1 MRLCTH
7 CVCDRQVRLCAHC
20 VCDRQVRLCSHCVM
34 VGTGEV
40 VCTRCDG
47 RDR

>member
-1 MRLCTH
+1 M
-7 CVCDRQVRLCAHC
+7 RLCAHGVC
-20 VCDRQVRLCSHCVM
+20 VSVM

-40 VCTRCDG
+40 VCTWCDG

>member
-1 MRLCTH
+1 M
-7 CVCDRQVRLCAHC
+7 RLCAHGVC
-20 VCDRQVRLCSHCVM
+20 VCVM

-40 VCTRCDG
+40 VCTRCVCECDG